1 MKYINYLVHVFC
13 FEIKT
18 NKITKNKIMKKPE
31 IKKTCVFYCLNPR
44 FDKTFIK
51 KSFFLGV
58 L

>member
-13 FEIKT
+13 FEIIK
-18 NKITKNKIMKKPE
+18 NKIIKNKIMKKTE

-44 FDKTFIK
+44 LDKTFIK
-51 KSFFLGV
+51 KSFILGV